1 MFGNIE
7 SIINKTV
14 SRSLSNV
21 IATYSGVEFEAMFDV
36 KPYDELGVQGNTI
49 RLRYLSSQL
58 ATQPSDGDDLIIN
71 SEVYT
76 VARPAEKDNE
86 FIVLSLHL

>member
-7 SIINKTV
+7 SLINKTV
-14 SRSLSNV
+14 SGALSNV
-21 IATYSGVEFEAMFDV
+21 TATYNGIEFDAMFDR

-49 RLRYLSSQL
+49 RLRYMSSQL
-58 ATQPSDGDDLIIN
+58 VTQPSDGDDVIIN
-71 SEVYT
+71 STTYT
-76 VARPAEKDNE
+76 VARPAEHDNE